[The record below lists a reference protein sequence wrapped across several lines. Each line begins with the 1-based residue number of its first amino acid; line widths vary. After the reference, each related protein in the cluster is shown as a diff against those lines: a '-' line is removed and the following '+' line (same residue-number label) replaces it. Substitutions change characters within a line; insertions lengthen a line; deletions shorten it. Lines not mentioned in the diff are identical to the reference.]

1 MLEIILLVFWTKK
14 IGAMCLQKGRKAGG
28 YKALAVLLWFGGEIM
43 GAIIGVASTSG
54 GQEEPA
60 LAVYGF
66 ALVGAAVGTGIT
78 YAIVSNLSALPAAT
92 DTPGSPPPIG

>member
-1 MLEIILLVFWTKK
+1 MHEILFLIFWTKK
-14 IGAMCLQKGRKAGG
+14 IGAICLQKGRKAGG

-43 GAIIGVASTSG
+43 GAIIGFAATSG
-54 GQEEPA
+54 GHEEPD

-66 ALVGAAVGTGIT
+66 ALVGAAVGAGIT

-92 DTPGSPPPIG
+92 EPTGAPP